1 MFKGVFLPLYF
12 ALFGLLNKSFIF
24 YHYHKNNPLK
34 RIKMKIFNF
43 LVNVFIYILLPM
55 LLFALSVFF
64 YLANSGL
71 FWGTALCF
79 VALLF
84 GGICELLDI

>member
-1 MFKGVFLPLYF
+1 
-12 ALFGLLNKSFIF
+12 
-24 YHYHKNNPLK
+24 
-34 RIKMKIFNF
+34 MKKLNF
-43 LVNVFIYILLPM
+43 LVNIFLYILLPLF
-55 LLFALSVFF
+55 LLALSVFF

-71 FWGTALCF
+71 FWGAALCF